1 MSTHMLAKPIGAALV
16 LVASLA
22 GTRALAEP
30 PRAPGDL
37 GKPKRTALVSDKPSP
52 RGRKPPAGS
61 TKGPCVKAPIVM
73 KSAADTGTFTLATC
87 DGRPALGAVE
97 ELSILARPGRV
108 AKPRATPAALAHV
121 PGDSIAP
128 GIKRVDPGLVVRLQK
143 VVDHFGK
150 PGETAHL
157 VLVSGYRPASAGSY
171 HQRAR
176 ALDFRIEGVKNEDL
190 VAFCK
195 TLDDTGCG
203 YYPNSVF
210 IHMDVREKGK
220 GHISWIDA
228 SGPGEPPRYVSTW
241 PPPAMLP
248 GVAMP
253 PFDSPSDD
261 VDDHR
266 TVGHAGDNI

>member
-1 MSTHMLAKPIGAALV
+1 MSTYMLTKPIGVAAL
-16 LVASLA
+16 LIGALSSA
-22 GTRALAEP
+22 NALAEP

-52 RGRKPPAGS
+52 RGRKPPAATS
-61 TKGPCVKAPIVM
+61 KGACVKAPVVM
-73 KSAADTGTFTLATC
+73 KSAVDAGTFTLATC
-87 DGRPALGAVE
+87 DGRPAVGAVE
-97 ELSILARPGRV
+97 ELSILARPGKV
-108 AKPRATPAALAHV
+108 AKPHAAAAALAHV
-121 PGDSIAP
+121 GGDSIAP

-143 VVDHFGK
+143 TVDHFVK
-150 PGETAHL
+150 PGETTHI
-157 VLVSGYRPASAGSY
+157 VLVSGYRPTSSGSY

-176 ALDFRIEGVKNEDL
+176 ALDFRIDGVKNEDL

-220 GHISWIDA
+220 GHIAWIDA
-228 SGPGEPPRYVSTW
+228 SGPGEPPRYVSSW
-241 PPPAMLP
+241 PPPAILP
-248 GVAMP
+248 GIVMP
-253 PFDSPSDD
+253 SFESPSDD

-266 TVGHAGDNI
+266 TVGHAGDGI

>member
-1 MSTHMLAKPIGAALV
+1 MSTHMLTRPAAAVALV
-16 LVASLA
+16 IASFS
-22 GTRALAEP
+22 TNALAEP
-30 PRAPGDL
+30 PRAAGDL

-52 RGRKPPAGS
+52 RGRKPPAAAPKAG
-61 TKGPCVKAPIVM
+61 CVKTPVVM
-73 KSAADTGTFTLATC
+73 KSATDTGTFTLATC
-87 DGRPALGAVE
+87 DGHPARGAVE
-97 ELSILARPGRV
+97 ELSILARPGKV
-108 AKPRATPAALAHV
+108 AKPRATPAQLAQV
-121 PGDSIAP
+121 GGDTIAP

-143 VVDHFGK
+143 VVDHFAK
-150 PGETAHL
+150 PGETPHL
-157 VLVSGYRPASAGSY
+157 TLVSGYRPASSGSY

-176 ALDFRIEGVKNEDL
+176 ALDFRLEGVKNEDL

-228 SGPGEPPRYVSTW
+228 SGPGEAPRYVSSW
-241 PPPAMLP
+241 PPPAILP
-248 GVAMP
+248 GIEMP
-253 PFDSPSDD
+253 TFDTPSDD

>member
-1 MSTHMLAKPIGAALV
+1 MIKPIGATAL
-16 LVASLA
+16 LVATLSSTTA
-22 GTRALAEP
+22 FAEP
-30 PRAPGDL
+30 PKAPGDL

-52 RGRKPPAGS
+52 RGRKPPMMTA
-61 TKGPCVKAPIVM
+61 KGPCVKAPIVM
-73 KSAADTGTFTLATC
+73 KSAADTGTFRLATC

-97 ELSILARPGRV
+97 ELSILARPGSV
-108 AKPRATPAALAHV
+108 AKPHAAPSALARV
-121 PGDSIAP
+121 GGDTIAP

-143 VVDHFGK
+143 VVDHFVK
-150 PGETAHL
+150 PSETTHI
-157 VLVSGYRPASAGSY
+157 VLVSGYRPASSGSY

-176 ALDFRIEGVKNEDL
+176 ALDFRIEGVTNEAL

-228 SGPGEPPRYVSTW
+228 SGPGESPRYVSSW
-241 PPPAMLP
+241 PPPAILP
-248 GVAMP
+248 GIVMP
-253 PFDSPSDD
+253 SFETPSDE

-266 TVGHAGDNI
+266 SVGHAGDGI